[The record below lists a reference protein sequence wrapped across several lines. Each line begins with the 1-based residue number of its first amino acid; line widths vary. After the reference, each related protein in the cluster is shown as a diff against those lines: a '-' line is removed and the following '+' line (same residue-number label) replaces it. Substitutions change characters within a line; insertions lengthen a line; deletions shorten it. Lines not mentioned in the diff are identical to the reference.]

1 MLVVSDLTDLFLPC
15 PDDLLV
21 NLAESRTV
29 VEALLTNLP
38 GMFRGTRSVDSAL
51 GSALNAAGRV
61 MVSSTE
67 CTYLLHVFELGCV
80 RVRSMLARATTDAVF
95 VLQR

>member
-29 VEALLTNLP
+29 VDALLTNLP
-38 GMFRGTRSVDSAL
+38 GMFRATRSVDSAL

-67 CTYLLHVFELGCV
+67 CICLLFHKAHHLSYVYMRC
-80 RVRSMLARATTDAVF
+80 
-95 VLQR
+95 